1 LYLEVVVPAMKK
13 LLLLAFLCLG
23 SALFSS
29 AHAQQQPPEGYCVA
43 KIGNTFANGCDV
55 VYPDTI
61 SAGDAAIQY
70 GNGYGF
76 TPQTYNGFKW
86 VDSTRCDG
94 FPGGNTFICH
104 HNYTTVNTACSP
116 TPCIIGPTDAGQRI
130 HAICPLLTGETTR
143 ATPSGTDVNKACPG
157 GNIAIARGSSK
168 ADSNP
173 NICPK
178 PPKDPALGNPIH
190 PVSGRKTKSI
200 DLGLSVGG
208 VGLTLSYDTAR
219 QLTAMAS
226 GKAAK
231 DFGDLPSFGALW
243 FSSFHRKLLLS
254 SGVADLKV
262 LRGDGTH
269 SGFWASGSVI
279 TTDVD
284 NQDTLTSVTGGYLYR
299 NASTGT
305 IETYNS
311 AGQIIGLADTSGN
324 TLTFIYSAGAG
335 GTAPAAGYLI
345 KVIDNAGRTLSFEYG
360 LPAGGVAAKDGLVSK
375 VTGSNGAYITFGYDA
390 NRNLTAMTWPDGRT
404 RQFLYENTTSKW
416 ALTGEVDEN
425 NSRWSTYGY
434 DANGLAVS
442 TELANGVNRYT
453 ATYGTP
459 PTQLITTSYDSATK
473 TDYTYYEVLP
483 PANIAVTDPS
493 GSVISLNAAS
503 LNGRPVLTGQ
513 SQQAGSGC
521 AASNS
526 AASYEASGNLLS
538 QDNFQG
544 QRTCYAYDSSNRET
558 VRVEGLATS
567 TVCSTVTPAGAT
579 LPSGAR
585 KVATAWHPDW
595 RLPVLVNEPTRKI
608 TTIYQGQPDPFN
620 SNATA
625 NCTTAANLPNGKPM
639 PAVCKTVEQA
649 LLYASG
655 GSPITWDLAY
665 DNVSLL
671 LHADGANG
679 SQLLVDGSS
688 SPKTA
693 VVSGNTALSTAQ
705 SKFGGASIYFDGAST
720 SYVSYP
726 PENTIVGS
734 GNLTIEG
741 WIYPTATATGGVYS
755 NYSAISTSHN
765 AMYISGTA
773 MTWYYN
779 GGAAITAP
787 VNSVPTNQWT
797 HFALVRNGSNCAIY
811 INGSAISSATCTN
824 PIGTTQTNLRL
835 GNVHWTN
842 YAYKGYL
849 DDFRITRGVARYTGN
864 FTPSSTAF
872 GASSIDTSV
881 AAKVR
886 TFTYDAGG
894 RMLTST
900 DENSRTTNYSYYN
913 DIAFSGNPPGSF
925 DPDYEQVVLLL
936 HGNGANGSTSI
947 ADHSLSAKTVTP
959 LNDAKVSTA
968 QSLFGGSSITFD
980 GTADFLQVPY
990 STDFAFG
997 AGDFTIET
1005 SVYKNAN
1012 NANGSRLWSPGDY
1025 FDGVLLQIDAN
1036 GNFSVYLTTTANT
1049 WTHSL
1054 PVVASL
1060 ANGQWH
1066 HLAVVRS
1073 GGSVFAFVNG
1083 VKYVVTTALGT
1094 TALYS
1099 NSSYP
1104 RVIGGQG
1111 GVNRTLNG
1119 YIDEFRIT
1127 KGKARYTANFTPP
1140 TAEFLN
1146 NAQIP
1151 SPTDIGHTV
1160 GDLQSITN
1168 AAGHVTQY
1176 TQYDRAG
1183 RVRQMID
1190 PKGVVTDIT
1199 YTPRGWVST
1208 VTATAPGGAGRTTS
1222 YTYDYVG
1229 QLTGVAQPDGTTLSY
1244 SYDAA
1249 HRLVG
1254 VTDAKGN
1261 SVSYTLDNAGNR
1273 IAEEI
1278 KDPMGVLQRSISRSF
1293 DALNRVQQV
1302 TGGSR

>member
-1 LYLEVVVPAMKK
+1 MISGYCYVNVVRFNPAIPGYQTFAYNNAIRIYATCP
-13 LLLLAFLCLG
+13 LLADGTRPSAGGTDVATACLG
-23 SALFSS
+23 S
-29 AHAQQQPPEGYCVA
+29 
-43 KIGNTFANGCDV
+43 K
-55 VYPDTI
+55 
-61 SAGDAAIQY
+61 
-70 GNGYGF
+70 
-76 TPQTYNGFKW
+76 
-86 VDSTRCDG
+86 
-94 FPGGNTFICH
+94 
-104 HNYTTVNTACSP
+104 
-116 TPCIIGPTDAGQRI
+116 
-130 HAICPLLTGETTR
+130 
-143 ATPSGTDVNKACPG
+143 
-157 GNIAIARGSSK
+157 IAIVRGSSK

-178 PPKDPALGNPIH
+178 PPKDPPQGKPIH

-208 VGLTLSYDTAR
+208 ASLTLSYDTAR

-311 AGQIIGLADTSGN
+311 TGQITGLADTSGN
-324 TLTFIYSAGAG
+324 TLTFIYSAGASG
-335 GTAPAAGYLI
+335 LAPAADYLI

-360 LPAGGVAAKDGLVSK
+360 LPVGGVAAKDGLVSK

-404 RQFLYENTTSKW
+404 RQFLYENTTSNW

-442 TELANGVNRYT
+442 TELANGVNKYT

-483 PANIAVTDPS
+483 PADIAVTDPS
-493 GSVISLNAAS
+493 GSVISLNATS

-513 SQQAGSGC
+513 SQPAGSGC

-585 KVATAWHPDW
+585 KVTTAWHPDW

-620 SNATA
+620 SNVLA
-625 NCTTAANLPNGKPM
+625 NCTTAANLPNGKPL
-639 PAVCKTVEQA
+639 PVVCKTVEQA
-649 LLYASG
+649 LLYANG

-679 SQLLVDGSS
+679 SQLLVDSSS

-787 VNSVPTNQWT
+787 ANSVPTNQWT

-864 FTPSSTAF
+864 FTPSTTAF
-872 GASSIDTSV
+872 GASSIDASV

-900 DENSRTTNYSYYN
+900 DENNRTTSYNYYS
-913 DIAFSGNPPGSF
+913 DTVFSGNPPGSY
-925 DPDYEQVVLLL
+925 DPDYEKVVLLL
-936 HGNGANGSTSI
+936 HGNGVNNSVVIADDGQAHKSVTPVGNAKISTLSNVLGGASI
-947 ADHSLSAKTVTP
+947 ALDGVG
-959 LNDAKVSTA
+959 DYVS
-968 QSLFGGSSITFD
+968 I
-980 GTADFLQVPY
+980 PY
-990 STDFAFG
+990 GTDFAFG

-1005 SVYKNAN
+1005 YLYKNAN
-1012 NANGSRLWSPGDY
+1012 SINGSRVWHMNA
-1025 FDGVLLQIDAN
+1025 DGYEGIALYIDPN
-1036 GNFSVYLTTTANT
+1036 GNFGAYVSTAGTAWNY
-1049 WTHSL
+1049 SL
-1054 PVVASL
+1054 PAIASL
-1060 ANGQWH
+1060 ANGQWY

-1083 VKYVVTTALGT
+1083 VKYVVTTALGS
-1094 TALYS
+1094 TALHS
-1099 NSSYP
+1099 NPTYA
-1104 RVIGGQG
+1104 RVIGGQA
-1111 GVNRTLNG
+1111 GVDRSLNG

-1140 TAEFLN
+1140 TAEFSNHGLVL
-1146 NAQIP
+1146 
-1151 SPTDIGHTV
+1151 SPADIGHSI

-1208 VTATAPGGAGRTTS
+1208 VTATAPGGAGRVTS
-1222 YTYDYVG
+1222 YTYDNVG

-1261 SVSYTLDNAGNR
+1261 SVTYTLDNAGNR

-1278 KDPMGVLQRSISRSF
+1278 KDPTGVLQRSISRSF

-1302 TGGSR
+1302 TGAAQ